1 MIRLNSVFVLMC
13 SLEKGYLKLS
23 HRKPAGIEPGPWLSS
38 TVALIPCT
46 DLVGEAG
53 GLGEHVEVT
62 AGERK
67 GHGLLHFNGDSLFLL
82 VNIGGLSKLDV
93 ASSDVSGSRKFDTL
107 L

>member
-53 GLGEHVEVT
+53 GLGEHVEVSG
-62 AGERK
+62 GEGK
-67 GHGLLHFNGDSLFLL
+67 GDRLVHLYCHSLILLNSEQSYCFTNFLL
-82 VNIGGLSKLDV
+82 LTTS
-93 ASSDVSGSRKFDTL
+93 
-107 L
+107 